1 MWQDMLN
8 TSRPSPV
15 AAAGSHAMARQG
27 SKAVLARDDSKASL
41 APVDTTDVA
50 SLDSVSVSGSEIGT
64 LSPKEPPSSTESL
77 VASTAAILTVC
88 EENEQVRFTLY

>member
-1 MWQDMLN
+1 MLN

-15 AAAGSHAMARQG
+15 SAAGSHAMARQG

-41 APVDTTDVA
+41 APADTADVA

-77 VASTAAILTVC
+77 VASTAAILTVR
-88 EENEQVRFTLY
+88 EENEQVRFAFS